1 MIWSKSSSSKGLTC
15 FEAMSNSL
23 GMIGGAMSLMTR
35 SCVASLV
42 GNLCIP
48 TSRSACIRLLP
59 GVKRIESDE
68 KSSSFEI
75 AAIR

>member
-35 SCVASLV
+35 SCAASLV
-42 GNLCIP
+42 DNLCIP

-59 GVKRIESDE
+59 GTQRASIGGKACSLDQG
-68 KSSSFEI
+68 K
-75 AAIR
+75 